1 MSAAAV
7 SQICF
12 LQDLKRQIQIEIGSL
27 LHDTQWQVTGGAEK
41 TVQLLLFCVL
51 EVSRVPLF
59 SSTVGFG
66 APRLR
71 EPWIASSISSH
82 PTYVFVHCSW

>member
-12 LQDLKRQIQIEIGSL
+12 LQDLKRQIQIAIGSL

-51 EVSRVPLF
+51 ERYLVYRYFHRRSALVLR
-59 SSTVGFG
+59 GFESLG
-66 APRLR
+66 
-71 EPWIASSISSH
+71 
-82 PTYVFVHCSW
+82 